1 MKNPLD
7 RLKENISS
15 LPRSQKLVVDFIIS
29 HYNDVGF
36 MTVEELSKK
45 VGTST
50 TTVMRLMSSVG
61 FSGYSEFQKNLQL
74 LLKEE
79 STPQTRLEKNLTTL
93 SQNESWLNHY
103 NLQLAQIQQAN
114 QINMETNFSQVES
127 FIEKATNVF
136 CTSVRSGLPVAQ
148 YLTHNLNRMFGNTK
162 LTLADSS
169 DWADDVISFSKE
181 DVLIVVSF
189 ARYGAR
195 LMHYAD
201 QAKKN
206 GASVVVITDKFSSP
220 LLAYAD
226 AHLICPAESISSH
239 NSVVSSFFL
248 VDYLIS
254 ALALSNSERVKQRLS
269 EVNSVLTS
277 MNYHT
282 EKKNN

>member
-15 LPRSQKLVVDFIIS
+15 LPRSQKLVVDFILS

-79 STPQTRLEKNLTTL
+79 STPHTRLEKNLTTF
-93 SQNESWLNHY
+93 SQNERWLNHY
-103 NLQLAQIQQAN
+103 DLQLAQIQQAN
-114 QINMETNFSQVES
+114 QINMETNLSQVES
-127 FIEKATNVF
+127 IIKKATNVF

-148 YLTHNLNRMFGNTK
+148 YLAHNLNRMFGNTK

-169 DWADDVISFSKE
+169 DWVDDVISFSKE

-201 QAKKN
+201 QARKN

-254 ALALSNSERVKQRLS
+254 ALALSDSERVKQRLS
-269 EVNSVLTS
+269 EVNNVLTS
-277 MNYHT
+277 MNYHI

>member
-127 FIEKATNVF
+127 LIEKATNVF

-220 LLAYAD
+220 LLAYED